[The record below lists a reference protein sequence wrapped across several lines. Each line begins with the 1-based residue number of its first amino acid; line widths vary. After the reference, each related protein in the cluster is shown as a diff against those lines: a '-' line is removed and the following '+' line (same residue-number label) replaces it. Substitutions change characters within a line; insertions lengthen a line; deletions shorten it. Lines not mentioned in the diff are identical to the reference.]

1 MEIDELITY
10 LIIIAVVA
18 ILIKIF
24 SWLLPIFVILAV
36 AYVIYLY
43 ITDNNAKWEIRNLN
57 KNN

>member
-43 ITDNNAKWEIRNLN
+43 ISENNA
-57 KNN
+57 